1 MVIFCVLYLQTWVL
15 QENGFDPSE
24 DEEFLEKLTNAVAI
38 RDAYAETAGM
48 ASKLCKPKGG
58 RRSANKAIQVMDSIL
73 IAQNPIANQSS
84 DMTIYIIS
92 NRNNI
97 KTVDGKYG
105 IFRKPLRPRFGFEI

>member
-24 DEEFLEKLTNAVAI
+24 DEGFLEKLTNAVAI

-58 RRSANKAIQVMDSIL
+58 RRSANKAIQVWDSIL
-73 IAQNPIANQSS
+73 IGQNPIANQSS

-92 NRNNI
+92 TSNN
-97 KTVDGKYG
+97 G
-105 IFRKPLRPRFGFEI
+105 IFRKPLRPRFGFKI